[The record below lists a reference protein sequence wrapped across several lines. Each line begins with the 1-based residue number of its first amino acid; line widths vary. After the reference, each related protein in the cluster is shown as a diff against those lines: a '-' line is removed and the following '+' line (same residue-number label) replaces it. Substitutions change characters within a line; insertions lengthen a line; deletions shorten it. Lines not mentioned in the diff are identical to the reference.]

1 MNSKEEYLKEIGL
14 SYGDLCKYLQ
24 QKYGQAAGDYFVT
37 PECKT
42 NNKKITRTSE
52 GLFCHHIFEDRY
64 YNLGNS
70 SMAKTQPFEAQKK
83 ENLVYCN
90 YIEHLILHLK
100 INANARSVFEEAFEI
115 KYFFNSI
122 GFVWIASEINF
133 LYKNGGSSQKWRNNC
148 FRVIKDD
155 FEDYV
160 SILRAALCFID
171 KRFVG
176 NKKRTLHEGDVLS
189 IDIFDA
195 DTKPDLNELRGHQY
209 KYIRI
214 NPVVV
219 KLIES
224 KDIVFLKTVDYQF
237 DRKGL
242 ILLDVLAPGVLGQSS
257 RDSSIIAYKYSEL
270 LKMYDY
276 DLIINKKKNE
286 MSTVN
291 QEGVWQDLR
300 VRLDSSFDEEDIRN
314 ASCIEKSLG

>member
-1 MNSKEEYLKEIGL
+1 MNLKEEYFKEIGL

-24 QKYGQAAGDYFVT
+24 QKYGQATGDYFVT

-42 NNKKITRTSE
+42 RNKKIPRTSE

-64 YNLGNS
+64 NNLGDS
-70 SMAKTQPFEAQKK
+70 RMAKTQPFEAQKK

-115 KYFFNSI
+115 KYFFDSI
-122 GFVWIASEINF
+122 GFVWIANEINF
-133 LYKNGGSSQKWRNNC
+133 LYKNGGSSQNWRNNC
-148 FRVIKDD
+148 FRIIKDN

-160 SILRAALCFID
+160 NILRAALCLID

-176 NKKRTLHEGDVLS
+176 NKKRTLHEGEVLS

-209 KYIRI
+209 KYKRI

-219 KLIES
+219 KLVES
-224 KDIVFLKTVDYQF
+224 KDRVFLKTVDYQF
-237 DRKGL
+237 DEKGL
-242 ILLDVLAPGVLGQSS
+242 IMLNVLAPGFLAQHPK
-257 RDSSIIAYKYSEL
+257 DSSIIAYKYSEL
-270 LKMYDY
+270 LKLYDY
-276 DLIINKKKNE
+276 ESIINKKKNE
-286 MSTVN
+286 MSSVN
-291 QEGVWQDLR
+291 PEGVWHDLR
-300 VRLDSSFDEEDIRN
+300 ERLDSPFDEEDTITSDELLHSN
-314 ASCIEKSLG
+314 D